1 MRYPFLPLLLMICV
15 MEGCSQS
22 EPAAAQTTETEQQPA
37 PETTQ
42 VTEKEPQPRQ
52 GVVVDVAEAMKKIE
66 AYFKQGNYVAA
77 FPLLDQLH
85 RADVCPPE
93 GYVIRAQ
100 ILDFSGLTSQAI
112 SSMTLAITR
121 QPDNAEWHNMLGLL
135 FVKAQNPQMAYQ
147 AFTKAISVDQKFAK
161 AYNNRGLTLISQKQF
176 EEAIADFDQATT
188 QSKDYVDAHNNRGYA
203 YLELG
208 EFDKAIENFTR
219 CVEIDPEYVKG
230 YNNRG
235 FALIKLGEPER
246 AIADFTQAI
255 EHAPYDV
262 KHYLHRRDAYQ
273 AVGKLQEAN
282 SDQQMAQWVQS
293 LMVVARQIQRDQ
305 KNPALFVERAELF
318 AKQEKFEEAENDL
331 ELALKLDDT
340 FAQAYVVRGEICYQR
355 KQYDKAVEACTKAL
369 EFGQNFAAH
378 SVCGDAHMALG
389 QLDKAILNYQA
400 AQRFDN
406 AVALAY
412 WKRSESRKDN
422 GDKDGAEKDR
432 ETALKLDPEVETRVK

>member
-1 MRYPFLPLLLMICV
+1 MRYPFLTLILLFCA

-22 EPAAAQTTETEQQPA
+22 EPAAAQTTEPEQQAPA
-37 PETTQ
+37 ESPQ
-42 VTEKEPQPRQ
+42 VAEEKPQPKDE
-52 GVVVDVAEAMKKIE
+52 VVVDVAGAMEKIE

-85 RADVCPPE
+85 RANVCPAR

-121 QPDNAEWHNMLGLL
+121 EPENAEWHNMLGLL

-147 AFTKAISVDQKFAK
+147 AFTKAISVDQKFSK
-161 AYNNRGLTLISQKQF
+161 AYNNRGLTLISQKQY
-176 EEAIADFDQATT
+176 EEAIVDFDKAIG
-188 QSKDYVDAHNNRGYA
+188 QSKDYVDAYNNRGYA

-208 EFDKAIENFTR
+208 EFDKAIENFSR
-219 CVEIDPEYVKG
+219 CVEIDAKYVKG

-235 FALIKLGEPER
+235 FALIKLGEPEQ

-282 SDQQMAQWVQS
+282 ADQQMAQWVQS
-293 LMVVARQIQRDQ
+293 LMVVARQIQRDP

-318 AKQEKFEEAENDL
+318 AKQEKFEDAEKDL
-331 ELALKLDDT
+331 EHALTLDNS
-340 FAQAYVVRGEICYQR
+340 FAQAFVVRGEICYQR
-355 KQYDKAVEACTKAL
+355 KQYEKAIEACTKAL
-369 EFGQNFAAH
+369 EFGQNFDAH

-389 QLDKAILNYQA
+389 QLDKAISNYQA

-412 WKRSESRKDN
+412 WKRAESRK
-422 GDKDGAEKDR
+422 GKDKEGAEKDR
-432 ETALKLDPEVETRVK
+432 ATALQLDPEVETRVK